1 MYSKGFPKEI
11 QGWIDIVEKNIYQCC
26 EDQHLLVA
34 YVKKCFET
42 ENIFVDE
49 KQLENYMRMERYL
62 PFRLFEWQKFVFALH
77 NCTYWRENNMPCDGL
92 TCFDMIARGAW
103 KMTEQSHLK
112 A

>member
-1 MYSKGFPKEI
+1 MYSKEFPKEI

-62 PFRLFEWQKFVFALH
+62 PFRLFEWQKFVFALL
-77 NCTYWRENNMPCDGL
+77 NCT
-92 TCFDMIARGAW
+92 
-103 KMTEQSHLK
+103 
-112 A
+112 